1 MQAPSTDFIS
11 AFCYGSTLQST
22 INAANL
28 LRAQTG
34 VATLSFQQP
43 QLDSQ
48 NCNKDKKVSPFDP
61 EAIVPLPTQLS
72 EFKARNFGTTIWRR
86 NERERYRVRCVN
98 DAYDN
103 LRQVL
108 PFDEEEKR
116 LSKVET
122 LRLAIIYIKHLDRM
136 LLEAGHEH
144 HCSCFIDFQA
154 QLLESEAKRIDQR
167 LSLSG
172 RESDES

>member
-1 MQAPSTDFIS
+1 M
-11 AFCYGSTLQST
+11 
-22 INAANL
+22 
-28 LRAQTG
+28 
-34 VATLSFQQP
+34 
-43 QLDSQ
+43 
-48 NCNKDKKVSPFDP
+48 
-61 EAIVPLPTQLS
+61 
-72 EFKARNFGTTIWRR
+72 
-86 NERERYRVRCVN
+86 RCVN

-122 LRLAIIYIKHLDRM
+122 LRLAIIYIKHLDKM
-136 LLEAGHEH
+136 LLESGHEH
-144 HCSCFIDFQA
+144 RCSCFVDFQT